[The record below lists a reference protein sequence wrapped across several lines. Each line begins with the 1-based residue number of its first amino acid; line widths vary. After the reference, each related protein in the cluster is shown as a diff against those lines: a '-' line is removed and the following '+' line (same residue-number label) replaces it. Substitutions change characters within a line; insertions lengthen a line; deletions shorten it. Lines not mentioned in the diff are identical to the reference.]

1 MRFPL
6 PAAIVAA
13 SLLFPASSPA
23 VASDE
28 EVRRCVRHIAELER
42 RVARE
47 TKGAERREIIKVLGK
62 AKVACIKGNIADA
75 YAGTAKGLQMAKKAP
90 KG

>member
-1 MRFPL
+1 MRICL
-6 PAAIVAA
+6 SAALVAAALLIPAA
-13 SLLFPASSPA
+13 SPA
-23 VASDE
+23 IANDD
-28 EVRRCVRHIAELER
+28 EVRQCVRHIAELER

-47 TKGAERREIIKVLGK
+47 TKGAERREIINVLGK

-75 YAGTAKGLQMAKKAP
+75 YAGAAKGLQMAKKAP